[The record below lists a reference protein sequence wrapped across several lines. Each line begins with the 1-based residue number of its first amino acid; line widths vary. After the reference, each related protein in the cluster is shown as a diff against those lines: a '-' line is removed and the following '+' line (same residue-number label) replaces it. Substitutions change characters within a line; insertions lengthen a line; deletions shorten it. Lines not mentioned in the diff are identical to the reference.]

1 VKRTYIVVGLGVG
14 RGGVGRV
21 GRLGVSRVGA
31 GSSNGDQKS
40 ENEDL
45 KEKSS
50 LVSYLIVLLQLCT
63 CMLLFVE

>member
-1 VKRTYIVVGLGVG
+1 MKATYIVVGLGVG

-21 GRLGVSRVGA
+21 GRLGVSRGRVCRVGA

-45 KEKSS
+45 KIP
-50 LVSYLIVLLQLCT
+50 LVT
-63 CMLLFVE
+63 AT

>member
-1 VKRTYIVVGLGVG
+1 MEATYIVVGLGVG

-45 KEKSS
+45 EETSN
-50 LVSYLIVLLQLCT
+50 LVIIEPFCGFAAVPA
-63 CMLLFVE
+63 

>member
-1 VKRTYIVVGLGVG
+1 MKRTYIVVGLGVG

-31 GSSNGDQKS
+31 GSSSGDQKS

-45 KEKSS
+45 KVP
-50 LVSYLIVLLQLCT
+50 LVT
-63 CMLLFVE
+63 TT

>member
-1 VKRTYIVVGLGVG
+1 MEATYIVVGLGVG

-21 GRLGVSRVGA
+21 GRLGVSRGGVCRVGA

-45 KEKSS
+45 ANNSTLTVPFK
-50 LVSYLIVLLQLCT
+50 L
-63 CMLLFVE
+63 